1 MKRGQQTPLRPDID
15 NHTCQGCSRT
25 FQTFF
30 FVHYPGP
37 GKLFSKG
44 GKGSIEGWAEKS
56 TGNGF
61 LSKLFQSFMA
71 LTQEQLIKRDRF
83 LLRHSCY
90 GTISSCISWLWLFQ
104 YVKSRQQVK
113 LIYWGFVWGRP
124 SLTLSTLICR
134 SRRHICQFCHPFSS
148 FIICITQESTFGW
161 LSS

>member
-1 MKRGQQTPLRPDID
+1 MPRVQQNFSD
-15 NHTCQGCSRT
+15 
-25 FQTFF
+25 FF

-83 LLRHSCY
+83 LLRNSCY

-104 YVKSRQQVK
+104 HVKSRPQVK

-134 SRRHICQFCHPFSS
+134 SRRHFFQFCHPFSS
-148 FIICITQESTFGW
+148 FIICITQESTIGW
-161 LSS
+161 FSS